1 MSAPRSD
8 PPPEPVVFPPPRKR
22 LWHKGKVVSLVSTLV
37 CYKNI
42 IAVGGKPQAELAV
55 FAKKNEVELKKAA
68 KKMQK
73 DIKKQ
78 RKNEQKDCGH
88 MSIEDHLSLRM
99 RVLAMWSESD

>member
-22 LWHKGKVVSLVSTLV
+22 LWPQRQSSAAGEQSRLLQKYHRGWGQGSSRSRSLR
-37 CYKNI
+37 
-42 IAVGGKPQAELAV
+42 E
-55 FAKKNEVELKKAA
+55 KKEVELKKAA

-78 RKNEQKDCGH
+78 RKKEQTEFGH
-88 MSIEDHLSLRM
+88 MSICSQG
-99 RVLAMWSESD
+99 SEVI